1 MIVLLVRHGQTDWNE
16 EGVFRGRIDVK
27 LNALGRRQAEIVGG
41 VFSEIPL
48 AAVYSSP
55 LSRAMETAECIA
67 GQQQPAGITAQP
79 CSELIDIDFG
89 EWEGM
94 RSTEVRSAYP
104 DTYRLWKRHPE
115 KVRIPGAETLQDVRT
130 RMVSGLHAVL
140 SENADRTVAL
150 VSHGLTNKVM
160 LCALLGLDN
169 SHFWKI
175 KQDNGAINIFKYT
188 EEGTKLILM
197 NETTHL
203 RPISQIV
210 KDVKNLENPLG

>member
-27 LNALGRRQAEIVGG
+27 LNALGRRQAEIIGRVL
-41 VFSEIPL
+41 SEIPL

-67 GQQQPAGITAQP
+67 AQKHAGVTVQP

-94 RSTEVRSAYP
+94 RVTEVKSAYP
-104 DTYRLWKRHPE
+104 DVFELWEGHPE

-130 RMVSGLHAVL
+130 RMVSGLHAVV
-140 SENADRTVAL
+140 SENAGRTMAL
-150 VSHGLTNKVM
+150 VSHGLTNKVL

-188 EEGTKLILM
+188 AEGTKLILM

-203 RPISQIV
+203 RPITEIV
-210 KDVKNLENPLG
+210 EDVKNLENPLG